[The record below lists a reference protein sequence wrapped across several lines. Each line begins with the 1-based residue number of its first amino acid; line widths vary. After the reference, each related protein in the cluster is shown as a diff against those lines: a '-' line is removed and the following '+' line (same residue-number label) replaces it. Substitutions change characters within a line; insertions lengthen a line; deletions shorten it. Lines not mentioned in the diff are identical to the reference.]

1 MSEDGKPSV
10 GAGPARLTRD
20 MVVWLLSTPDRTEGS
35 VNDPRERQEHGI
47 RFNEKW
53 LYEEP
58 ADDPAGA
65 SARIVY
71 WDRYDFA
78 GTVVRTGKE
87 GPWRVDHELEKAL
100 RSERLRSHY
109 TDRRSPQELEL
120 GLGQR
125 DGRLYEVNSRNPA
138 ITPSNEYRP
147 VSEFQ
152 GEPDLG
158 GHIQT
163 ANKLSTEA
171 ERPGNVKGLLI
182 ETGGIKKVL

>member
-1 MSEDGKPSV
+1 MTEAKTSATDTRSTDLM
-10 GAGPARLTRD
+10 RLTRN
-20 MVVWLLSTPDRTEGS
+20 MVVWLLSTPDRTDGS

-71 WDRYDFA
+71 WNRYEFS
-78 GTVVRTGKE
+78 GTVVRTNKGE
-87 GPWRVDHELEKAL
+87 PWRVDNELEKVL
-100 RSERLRSHY
+100 RSGRLQAHGI
-109 TDRRSPQELEL
+109 DRRSPQELEP
-120 GLGQR
+120 GRNRR
-125 DGRLYEVNSRNPA
+125 DGRLFRVRSHNPA

-147 VSEFQ
+147 VSEFH

-158 GHIQT
+158 GHIE
-163 ANKLSTEA
+163 K
-171 ERPGNVKGLLI
+171 
-182 ETGGIKKVL
+182 